1 MIAKTARPYL
11 YRMTMK
17 TLPLLLAF
25 AAASVSA
32 AAPNVGVVDVAEVM
46 AKYNKAIEIK
56 GGIDQSLAQSKA
68 QVEQKGKELE
78 ALKADFDKT
87 VKDANNPML
96 NESGKKAAVGEAQ
109 AKQQNLQQRFSE
121 YQQFVQQAQ
130 GSIQA
135 RAGELEKAVL
145 ADVKTAAEKV
155 AKEKGLQLVLP
166 KAVAFV
172 ADDSLNVTADIIKE
186 LNDSY
191 KSAAPAPAAPAGD
204 KPAAK

>member
-1 MIAKTARPYL
+1 MKIGWLVCVFVVVGLSSTTIAQAQKIVIIDTQRVI
-11 YRMTMK
+11 TESIIGK
-17 TLPLLLAF
+17 
-25 AAASVSA
+25 AAK
-32 AAPNVGVVDVAEVM
+32 NNLEV
-46 AKYNKAIEIK
+46 EIK
-56 GGIDQSLAQSKA
+56 
-68 QVEQKGKELE
+68 KGQAKVA

-109 AKQQNLQQRFSE
+109 AKQQNLQQRFNE

-130 GSIQA
+130 ASIQA

-155 AKEKGLQLVLP
+155 AKEKGLQLILP

-172 ADDSLNVTADIIKE
+172 ADDSLNVTADIVKE

>member
-1 MIAKTARPYL
+1 
-11 YRMTMK
+11 MK
-17 TLPLLLAF
+17 TLSLLLAF

-32 AAPNVGVVDVAEVM
+32 AAPNIGIVDVTEVM

-68 QVEQKGKELE
+68 QVEQKAKEFE
-78 ALKADFDKT
+78 ALKADFEKT
-87 VKDANNPML
+87 AKEASNPML
-96 NESGKKAAVGEAQ
+96 NESGKKSAIGEAQ
-109 AKQQNLQQRFSE
+109 AKQQNLQQRYNE
-121 YQQFVQQAQ
+121 LQQFIQQAQ

-135 RAGELEKAVL
+135 RAGELEKAIV
-145 ADVKTAAEKV
+145 ADVKTASEKV

-172 ADDSLNVTADIIKE
+172 SDDSLNITADVIKE
-186 LNDSY
+186 LNETY
-191 KSAAPAPAAPAGD
+191 KSAAPAPAAPAAPSGD

>member
-1 MIAKTARPYL
+1 
-11 YRMTMK
+11 MK

-25 AAASVSA
+25 AAATVSA

-46 AKYNKAIEIK
+46 SKYNKAIEIK

-155 AKEKGLQLVLP
+155 AKEKGLQLILP

-191 KSAAPAPAAPAGD
+191 KSARPGARRSRRRQAGRQVS
-204 KPAAK
+204 PPMRP

>member
-1 MIAKTARPYL
+1 MR
-11 YRMTMK
+11 

-32 AAPNVGVVDVAEVM
+32 ASPNVGVVDVADVM
-46 AKYNKAIEIK
+46 SKYTKAIEIK

-109 AKQQNLQQRFSE
+109 AKQQNLQQRFNE

-130 GSIQA
+130 ASIQA

-155 AKEKGLQLVLP
+155 AKEKGLQLILRRLRRRRLP
-166 KAVAFV
+166 QRHRRHRQGAERQLQVGRPGARR
-172 ADDSLNVTADIIKE
+172 
-186 LNDSY
+186 
-191 KSAAPAPAAPAGD
+191 PRRRQAGRQVS
-204 KPAAK
+204 PPTRP

>member
-1 MIAKTARPYL
+1 MR
-11 YRMTMK
+11 

-32 AAPNVGVVDVAEVM
+32 ASPNVGVVDVADVM
-46 AKYNKAIEIK
+46 SKYTKAIEIK

-109 AKQQNLQQRFSE
+109 AKQQNLQQRFNE

-130 GSIQA
+130 ASIQA
-135 RAGELEKAVL
+135 RAGELEKPSWPTSRPPPRRSPRKRVSSSSSPRPSPSSP
-145 ADVKTAAEKV
+145 TT
-155 AKEKGLQLVLP
+155 P
-166 KAVAFV
+166 
-172 ADDSLNVTADIIKE
+172 ST
-186 LNDSY
+186 SPPT
-191 KSAAPAPAAPAGD
+191 SSRS
-204 KPAAK
+204 

>member
-1 MIAKTARPYL
+1 
-11 YRMTMK
+11 MK
-17 TLPLLLAF
+17 TLPILLAF

-155 AKEKGLQLVLP
+155 AKIEAKATAKVAQIAARLQAVLNDIAAIP
-166 KAVAFV
+166 TEVEV
-172 ADDSLNVTADIIKE
+172 STADDLARKRADRI
-186 LNDSY
+186 
-191 KSAAPAPAAPAGD
+191 AAAAGGAPAAEQA
-204 KPAAK
+204 

>member
-1 MIAKTARPYL
+1 MR
-11 YRMTMK
+11 

-32 AAPNVGVVDVAEVM
+32 ASPNVGVVDVADVM
-46 AKYNKAIEIK
+46 SKYNKAIEIK

-68 QVEQKGKELE
+68 HVEQKGKELE

-109 AKQQNLQQRFSE
+109 AKQQNLQQRFNE

-130 GSIQA
+130 ASIQA

-145 ADVKTAAEKV
+145 ADVKTAAEKA
-155 AKEKGLQLVLP
+155 AKEKGLQLILP

-172 ADDSLNVTADIIKE
+172 ADDSLNVTADIVKE

>member
-1 MIAKTARPYL
+1 
-11 YRMTMK
+11 MTMR
-17 TLPLLLAF
+17 TLPLLLAL

-32 AAPNVGVVDVAEVM
+32 ASPNVGVVDVADVM
-46 AKYNKAIEIK
+46 SKYNKAIEIK

-109 AKQQNLQQRFSE
+109 AKQQNLQQRFNE